1 MWVGLKYLRIGSGDR
16 ILWTRQRSPS
26 FITKKISWPAGLL
39 SASQEWLLYG
49 VSNYAKRIG
58 AIIIQ
63 NYPGNTLHA
72 QRHVYMA
79 TALGLSKHFT
89 SFQAVLS
96 GPWAAHG
103 PQGLSLVQDPSYRP
117 ATLPSAQRLGII
129 SSVRATCPALV
140 FTEYQIRQSDKSL
153 IDPTASIAASLYQ

>member
-1 MWVGLKYLRIGSGDR
+1 MVGLKCLRIGSGDR

-26 FITKKISWPAGLL
+26 FITNKISWPAGLL

-63 NYPGNTLHA
+63 NYPGNTLQA

-96 GPWAAHG
+96 GPLAATAPKDCHSCRTHLIG
-103 PQGLSLVQDPSYRP
+103 QQ
-117 ATLPSAQRLGII
+117 
-129 SSVRATCPALV
+129 SSVSTKVGHNFLRACYMPRLSV
-140 FTEYQIRQSDKSL
+140 YRIPDSPIRQISDWSH
-153 IDPTASIAASLYQ
+153 S